1 MLSRSAEY
9 AIRALAFLGAGENRP
24 WRLSREIADELGMP
38 SPFLAKVL
46 HTLAA
51 RGLLESQRGRGGGF
65 RLVREP
71 REVTLLEVVEPFDH
85 LADRTLCV
93 LGQKICSEET
103 ACPLHHAWKAHL
115 TAFLAALGETTLAD
129 IKRSA
134 NDGGYPWN
142 PASLQAARSAVP
154 QKRRGAKRAAARG

>member
-9 AIRALAFLGAGENRP
+9 AIRALAFLGAGVDRP
-24 WRLSREIADELGMP
+24 WRLSREIAGELGMP

-46 HTLAA
+46 QTLAA

-65 RLVREP
+65 RLAREP

-85 LADRTLCV
+85 LADRKLCV

-115 TAFLAALGETTLAD
+115 NAFLAALGGTTLAD
-129 IKRSA
+129 VRGTA
-134 NDGGYPWN
+134 ADGGYPWN
-142 PASLQAARSAVP
+142 TAALQPAPPLAPRKRS
-154 QKRRGAKRAAARG
+154 GAKSAAARG